1 MELIECNSF
10 GRPTDIIR
18 QRTISVYKID
28 EEPEHL
34 NSNCTVILIS
44 VLACVVFIG
53 ILVCL
58 LL

>member
-18 QRTISVYKID
+18 QRTISVYEID

-34 NSNCTVILIS
+34 NSNCAVILIS

>member
-10 GRPTDIIR
+10 GRPTDIIH
-18 QRTISVYKID
+18 QRTISVYEID

-34 NSNCTVILIS
+34 NSNCAIMLIS
-44 VLACVVFIG
+44 VLALVVFIG